1 MGPGDHLFGG
11 YRVPPARLFCKKDVD
26 AKVTL
31 KISAYDRYMETDR
44 QNDGRRNQPILQ
56 KGINTMAEIA
66 ISAGM
71 RSSLASLQK
80 TSSLLNTTQT
90 RLASGKKVNSA
101 IDSPTNF
108 FAAAN
113 LNDRAD
119 QLSSRLD
126 GMGQAVSTL
135 KAADNSIT
143 SMRGIVSA
151 LKGVVDEA
159 LSTSDS
165 TDRATLGKQYNELLV
180 QLNSFANDADYKGVN
195 LLKSGQNDV
204 TAGGNE
210 SLNVQFSEGFGD
222 STLDIKGVNITGNT
236 AMTLDTNGEIT
247 SASNMSSSSTTF
259 AVSFNEEGQ
268 TAAIGLRA
276 ANVNGTQTVTTA
288 ASSELN
294 WIDDTNYQT
303 SLQSAVSELEAF
315 DTALVNTA
323 KSLSQNVNIVSL
335 RQDFTS
341 SLVDTLEEGA
351 DKLTLA
357 DLNEEGAN
365 LLALQTSQTLGI
377 QSLALA
383 SQSNQAV
390 LSLIG

>member
-1 MGPGDHLFGG
+1 
-11 YRVPPARLFCKKDVD
+11 
-26 AKVTL
+26 
-31 KISAYDRYMETDR
+31 
-44 QNDGRRNQPILQ
+44 
-56 KGINTMAEIA
+56 MAEIA

-71 RSSLASLQK
+71 RASLLSLQK
-80 TSSLLNTTQT
+80 TSSLLSTTQS
-90 RLASGKKVNSA
+90 RLATGKKVNSA
-101 IDSPTNF
+101 IDNPTNF

-159 LSTSDS
+159 LGTSDS
-165 TDRATLGKQYNELLV
+165 ADRATLGKQYNELLL
-180 QLNSFANDADYKGVN
+180 QLNSFAKDANYKGVN
-195 LLKSGQNDV
+195 LLRSEQSDV
-204 TAGGNE
+204 TNGGNE
-210 SLNVQFSEGFGD
+210 ELKVQFAEDFDD
-222 STLDIKGVNITGNT
+222 STLNIQGVNISGNT
-236 AMTLDTNGEIT
+236 GMAIDSSGEIT
-247 SASNMSSSSTTF
+247 AASAMSSATTSF
-259 AVSFNEEGQ
+259 AVSFNEEGVASN
-268 TAAIGLRA
+268 TASVIGLRSA
-276 ANVNGTQTVTTA
+276 EVGGGGTGGADV
-288 ASSELN
+288 SELN
-294 WIDDTNYQT
+294 WIDNANYST
-303 SLQSAVSELEAF
+303 TLQSAVSELEAF
-315 DTALVNTA
+315 DAALVNTA

-341 SLVDTLEEGA
+341 NLVSTLEEGA

-357 DLNEEGAN
+357 DLNAEGAN

-390 LSLIG
+390 LSLVG

>member
-1 MGPGDHLFGG
+1 MAD
-11 YRVPPARLFCKKDVD
+11 
-26 AKVTL
+26 
-31 KISAYDRYMETDR
+31 IS
-44 QNDGRRNQPILQ
+44 
-56 KGINTMAEIA
+56 

-80 TSSLLNTTQT
+80 TAGLLNSTQSK
-90 RLASGKKVNSA
+90 LATGKKVNSA
-101 IDSPTNF
+101 VDNPTNF

-119 QLSSRLD
+119 KLNSRLD

-135 KAADNSIT
+135 KAADNGIT
-143 SMRGIVSA
+143 AMRGIVSA

-159 LSTSDS
+159 LAASASS
-165 TDRATLGKQYNELLV
+165 DRATLGKQFNELLV
-180 QLNSFANDADYKGVN
+180 QLNDFSKDASYKGVN
-195 LLKSGQNDV
+195 LLQSNQADA

-210 SLNVQFSEGFGD
+210 TLTVQFNEAFD
-222 STLDIKGVNITGNT
+222 ESTLAINGVNIRGNDSI
-236 AMTLDTNGEIT
+236 AVDANGEIA
-247 SASNMSSSSTTF
+247 SASNMSGANSSGF
-259 AVSFNEEGQ
+259 AISFNEDGSSINGTADVIGIRSAEITEASESSTANGVGSAGQ
-268 TAAIGLRA
+268 TLNSAI
-276 ANVNGTQTVTTA
+276 TWT
-288 ASSELN
+288 
-294 WIDDTNYQT
+294 DDATYQT
-303 SLQSAVSELEAF
+303 NLKSVVSDLEAF
-315 DTALVNTA
+315 DTALINTA

-341 SLVDTLEEGA
+341 GLVGTLQEGA

-377 QSLALA
+377 QSLSLA

-390 LSLIG
+390 LSLLG